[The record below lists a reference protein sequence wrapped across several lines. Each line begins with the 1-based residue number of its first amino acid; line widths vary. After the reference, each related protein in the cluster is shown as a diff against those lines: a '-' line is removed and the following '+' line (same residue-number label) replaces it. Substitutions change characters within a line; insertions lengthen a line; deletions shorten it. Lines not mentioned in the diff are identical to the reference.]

1 MQCSGNWIRN
11 TWWIPKAIIYS
22 RCFIYNNASCRVFIS
37 TCMPFIGRNVLS
49 HLWNWTAPSSK
60 FTWEGVSRYY
70 WRKNIIVPHF
80 PLLFFFSLPLLE
92 DPAVKSLFSF
102 AGLLWFAEFGKDWK
116 LFFSPWYCSAVWAW
130 GCCFAITSAA
140 EYHKIRT
147 AQTGNDLQGSSG
159 STFHGK
165 GILDDII

>member
-22 RCFIYNNASCRVFIS
+22 RCFIYNNDSCRVFIS

-60 FTWEGVSRYY
+60 FTWEGVSRYC

-102 AGLLWFAEFGKDWK
+102 AGLLWFPEFGNSSSLPGTVALFGPEVVALLFPALQNTTKSEQPRLEMTSKDH
-116 LFFSPWYCSAVWAW
+116 LVLPFM
-130 GCCFAITSAA
+130 
-140 EYHKIRT
+140 
-147 AQTGNDLQGSSG
+147 
-159 STFHGK
+159 GK
-165 GILDDII
+165 ES